1 MFGHVTHLTI
11 VKHYTNADNVRF
23 SAFLCLFIQKFI
35 GCPFSLSLFF
45 ARAFQNRHPGKRF
58 FLILDLSFKMPSLF
72 FVNDVHCEVYSD
84 SCSKQCSLLFY
95 FKACTLKKYISCL
108 EAIQIVPILCFVFVG
123 CAVLCIFVNISC
135 RCYFFLI

>member
-1 MFGHVTHLTI
+1 MLIMYVSVLFCVYLFRSSLGVL
-11 VKHYTNADNVRF
+11 F
-23 SAFLCLFIQKFI
+23 PCLC
-35 GCPFSLSLFF
+35 SLQGRSKTDILE
-45 ARAFQNRHPGKRF
+45 RDF

-72 FVNDVHCEVYSD
+72 FVNDVHYEVYSD

-123 CAVLCIFVNISC
+123 CVVLCIFVNISC
-135 RCYFFLI
+135 RCYFFFNLKRESFC